1 LYIGRLDEELAFIT
15 VRVLDKKGIPVPTA
29 DNTIQFE
36 IAGPGEVVA
45 TDNGDP
51 ADLTAFP
58 SKERKA
64 FNGMALGII
73 RATTS
78 SGGDHSRYGNFQG
91 IANGEAYPFFFT
103 DEARMISSERSK
115 MVLVEV
121 ILEMPFR

>member
-1 LYIGRLDEELAFIT
+1 LNADKLYIGRLDEELAFIT

-78 SGGDHSRYGNFQG
+78 SGGTIAVTVTSRGLPTAKLTLFSLPTKH
-91 IANGEAYPFFFT
+91 E
-103 DEARMISSERSK
+103 
-115 MVLVEV
+115 
-121 ILEMPFR
+121 